1 MVINSPYM
9 KVLVSSRG
17 QCKSTTDLNK
27 KSPPNLKRVKLNR
40 IAYSIPLFQVLVGNE
55 RQDCPLPVTF
65 SEEEYHQLTE
75 TAKQLNLEVNLVHQ
89 CYQQNGPEFN
99 LIDERQPASSE
110 VFSKAFNILRAVAQE
125 LASRNPSVT
134 FPQLLRSAIE
144 HQFHT
149 ALGNSSS

>member
-1 MVINSPYM
+1 
-9 KVLVSSRG
+9 
-17 QCKSTTDLNK
+17 
-27 KSPPNLKRVKLNR
+27 
-40 IAYSIPLFQVLVGNE
+40 
-55 RQDCPLPVTF
+55 VTF

-149 ALGNSSS
+149 ALELDPEHIVAVVREFTDCPEPRDTTLNDFKQLVVSSVPEDNVLQFVVPWKNSG